1 LVLALR
7 LAQAEWFHEK
17 SGIRPVLLADDVLGE
32 LDPARRRRFW
42 SAIDAESQVIATGT
56 SLPDAVLGTWQVFA
70 VADGV
75 FTEKVP
81 EMEATA

>member
-1 LVLALR
+1 
-7 LAQAEWFHEK
+7 LAQAAWFQEK

-32 LDPARRRRFW
+32 LDPTRRRRFW
-42 SAIDAESQVIATGT
+42 SAIDSESQVIATGT

-75 FTEKVP
+75 FTEKVTDL
-81 EMEATA
+81 EATA